1 MDALSGVM
9 AGKDSIT
16 RIRLII
22 TVIHTK
28 SNKTAQQLKMWSL
41 MNLLILAGPRKH
53 FLLEYP
59 ISKRR
64 GCALI
69 TWNNDLISRKLR
81 QCFVFK

>member
-9 AGKDSIT
+9 GGKDSIT

-28 SNKTAQQLKMWSL
+28 SNKIAKQLKMWSL
-41 MNLLILAGPRKH
+41 MNLLILAGPHKH

-59 ISKRR
+59 ISRR
-64 GCALI
+64 SSCALI
-69 TWNNDLISRKLR
+69 TWNNYLISRKLR

>member
-9 AGKDSIT
+9 GGKDSIT

-28 SNKTAQQLKMWSL
+28 SKKTAKQLKMRSL
-41 MNLLILAGPRKH
+41 MNLLILAGPHER

-59 ISKRR
+59 VSER
-64 GCALI
+64 GSCALI
-69 TWNNDLISRKLR
+69 TWNNYLISRKLR
-81 QCFVFK
+81 QCFVFT

>member
-9 AGKDSIT
+9 GGKDSIT

-28 SNKTAQQLKMWSL
+28 SNKTAKQLKRWSL

-59 ISKRR
+59 ISKRS
-64 GCALI
+64 GCVL
-69 TWNNDLISRKLR
+69 
-81 QCFVFK
+81 

>member
-1 MDALSGVM
+1 MDALSGAM
-9 AGKDSIT
+9 GKKDSIT

-41 MNLLILAGPRKH
+41 MNLLILAGPPKH

-59 ISKRR
+59 ASK
-64 GCALI
+64 
-69 TWNNDLISRKLR
+69 
-81 QCFVFK
+81 